1 MQSASDAPQALGSG
15 LQSLQQSATLPEEMF
30 SGSSRDKRMKATI
43 TPQDAGST
51 VSVSYT
57 EACDANMEVQN
68 QVQPVSFYL

>member
-1 MQSASDAPQALGSG
+1 
-15 LQSLQQSATLPEEMF
+15 
-30 SGSSRDKRMKATI
+30 MKATI

-68 QVQPVSFYL
+68 QVQPVSFIYEQLYGISCPFFIPEHSPYGIPVL